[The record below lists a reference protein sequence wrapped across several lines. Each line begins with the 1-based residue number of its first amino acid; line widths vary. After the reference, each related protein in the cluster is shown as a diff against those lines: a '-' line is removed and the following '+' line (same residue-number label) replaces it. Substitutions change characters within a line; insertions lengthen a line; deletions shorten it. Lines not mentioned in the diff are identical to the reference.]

1 MCCVKDLLIVVK
13 WQVLKA
19 HLSATRPCHI
29 KCICCLILLD
39 DSIAIK
45 HTDLDIVVADG
56 AYVERWHCRMVG
68 VTFC

>member
-13 WQVLKA
+13 RQVLEA

-29 KCICCLILLD
+29 KCICCLILLYNG
-39 DSIAIK
+39 IAIK

-56 AYVERWHCRMVG
+56 SYVKCWHCWMVG
-68 VTFC
+68 ITYC